1 MAYVIQVALCDAS
14 SPNATSTTV
23 SSRQQALSLATKWQD
38 AGHEVKIIC
47 DGRIYHSI
55 SGFALTIITE

>member
-1 MAYVIQVALCDAS
+1 MAYIIQVSLCDAS
-14 SPNATSTTV
+14 SPDATSTTV

-38 AGHEVKIIC
+38 AGHEVKIIG
-47 DGRIYHSI
+47 DGRVYYSI